1 MNWKTFDTPI
11 TETGDALVGPWRT
24 PMQMLTAQVYDEHAS
39 IHDDST
45 AQKFG
50 FQGGAIEGPTHFSQ
64 FAPLCEHLWGKAW
77 FEAGCISAHYRNP
90 SFAGEEVQAF
100 VTKPAEGQNQVNI
113 RMTKRDGTE
122 VLTWQRVRGNAC
134 RTFCSGPALDGTQ
147 TAARSRRAS

>member
-1 MNWKTFDTPI
+1 MNWKTFNTPI

-64 FAPLCEHLWGKAW
+64 FAPLCEHLCRLCLQRHRRHYISFRTMSGD
-77 FEAGCISAHYRNP
+77 EAGLAKFTCRWWILSALMPNDTRHSLLGITSY
-90 SFAGEEVQAF
+90 
-100 VTKPAEGQNQVNI
+100 
-113 RMTKRDGTE
+113 
-122 VLTWQRVRGNAC
+122 
-134 RTFCSGPALDGTQ
+134 
-147 TAARSRRAS
+147 